1 MGFFEVYS
9 LFTIQYIN
17 AMNIGLIRIANL
29 EGRNF
34 AMRINTLEL

>member
-1 MGFFEVYS
+1 MGFFEVYN

-17 AMNIGLIRIANL
+17 AMNIGLICIANL
-29 EGRNF
+29 GGRNF